1 MCFSTYWINI
11 LWFLII
17 ITGRPSSFS
26 FVRSMPLFAAVIWLG
41 AMESDCLLRHWL
53 SLKPFLLLG
62 QVSFTVYIL
71 QGCAYTYTIYWIT
84 PWMNR
89 QFGLNLNP
97 LWVFVVVVNVFGF
110 LVHFIFE
117 QPAYNALLFLD
128 SRGDNKPP
136 SLSEKAHPSGAK
148 TVSGLRGCLN
158 TFISYEW
165 VRILGYYLLMVVS
178 VGGYGESSPS
188 ISFLRL
194 ILFHSR

>member
-1 MCFSTYWINI
+1 
-11 LWFLII
+11 
-17 ITGRPSSFS
+17 
-26 FVRSMPLFAAVIWLG
+26 MPLFAAVIWLG
-41 AMESDCLLRHWL
+41 AMETDCLLRHWL

-71 QGCAYTYTIYWIT
+71 QGCAYTYTIYWIA

-128 SRGDNKPP
+128 SRGDNKSS
-136 SLSEKAHPSGAK
+136 SLGDEARPARAKKASGIRRCFN
-148 TVSGLRGCLN
+148 S
-158 TFISYEW
+158 FISYEW
-165 VRILGYYLLMVVS
+165 VRILGYYVLMVVS
-178 VGGYGESSPS
+178 VGGYGKFPHSCF
-188 ISFLRL
+188 ISNTIQFNIYCNAHLSYRTGM
-194 ILFHSR
+194 